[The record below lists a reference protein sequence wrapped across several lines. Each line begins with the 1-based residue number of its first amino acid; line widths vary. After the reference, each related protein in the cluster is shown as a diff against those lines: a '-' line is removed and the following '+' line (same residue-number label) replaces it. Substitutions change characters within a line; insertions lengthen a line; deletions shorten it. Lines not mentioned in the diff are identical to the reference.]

1 MSQTVEKQR
10 SKKKQN
16 EMKLERQQP
25 KVDSR
30 GGSSVANFFRG
41 IYDAVDSVSEPI
53 SSYLLRQNINP
64 TVVSL
69 VLYCF
74 WIGSIFLILF
84 SVYSLAPDLMS
95 KLWNVIAPFWILIAV
110 LVFCIF
116 VWSQFVNA
124 KWY

>member
-1 MSQTVEKQR
+1 MSQTLEKQR
-10 SKKKQN
+10 SKKKQS
-16 EMKLERQQP
+16 EMKIERQQP
-25 KVDSR
+25 KVEGR
-30 GGSSVANFFRG
+30 GGNIFANFFRV

-53 SSYLLRQNINP
+53 SSYLLRQNVNP
-64 TVVSL
+64 AMVSL

-74 WIGSIFLILF
+74 WIGLIFLIVF
-84 SVYSLAPDLMS
+84 TAYCLAPDMMI
-95 KLWNVIAPFWILIAV
+95 KLWSAVSPFKIPIVV